1 MSSLLEQLIP
11 ASPAGTPDVVAKPV
25 TFHRRPGVTAFL
37 EERFLVPAY
46 SSRWAPATIAAHR
59 TLSLPLQL
67 AGSGRRRT
75 VHAEPG
81 HEVLELGREKL
92 TSHITARLFGTLPV
106 PRLEARRWTIRPA
119 QLEMTGADLVVA
131 EVHRWMATRFR
142 RNGWLIVP
150 RSVRWR
156 GDLAMVPP
164 ARPSKSL
171 HADLVKLRKQ
181 NFTMVKA
188 TSPEDWEE
196 FFTTMVAPQAKTRHG
211 SRAWFAPE
219 PFLRKLAGIGTLHFI
234 VENGIR
240 VAGGCAV
247 PNGET
252 VWFALMGVRAGDRGL
267 LQRGAA
273 TATLALP
280 IEWARQNNFRYI
292 DLGRTGAFVK
302 NGLQQYKRK
311 WGFVPVVDPLSLV
324 TAVWINSAGV
334 RAAFSREPVLVE
346 TERGLEEY
354 AGEAT

>member
-1 MSSLLEQLIP
+1 MNRS
-11 ASPAGTPDVVAKPV
+11 
-25 TFHRRPGVTAFL
+25 FTAEL

-46 SSRWAPATIAAHR
+46 SSRWAPASIAAHR
-59 TLSLPLQL
+59 GLALPLQL
-67 AGSGRRRT
+67 AGHARRRT
-75 VHAEPG
+75 IASEAAAY
-81 HEVLELGREKL
+81 EVLELGREKL
-92 TSHITARLFGTLPV
+92 TTHITARLFGTLPIAQ
-106 PRLEARRWTIRPA
+106 PAARRWTFNPA
-119 QLEMTGADLVVA
+119 HLQVTKADLVVA
-131 EVHRWMATRFR
+131 EVHRWMAPRFR

-164 ARPSKSL
+164 AKPSKSL

-188 TSPEDWEE
+188 TSPDDWEE
-196 FFTTMVAPQAKTRHG
+196 FYTTMVAPQAKTRHG
-211 SRAWFAPE
+211 SRAWLAPE
-219 PFLRKLAGIGTLHFI
+219 SFLKKLAEVGTLHFI
-234 VENGIR
+234 VENGVR

-252 VWFALMGVRAGDRGL
+252 VWFALMGVRAGVPGL

-280 IEWARQNNFRYI
+280 IEWARQNNFRFI
-292 DLGRTGAFVK
+292 DLGRTGPFVN

-324 TAVWINSAGV
+324 TAAWINSDGV
-334 RAAFSREPVLVE
+334 RAAFAREPVLVE

-354 AGEAT
+354 AGAAT